1 MSPAP
6 PPLGDPAEFG
16 LPRTLRAPVPLEPTR
31 HLPTGG
37 PAAADPFDDPA
48 RSPRPRRSRSR
59 ALVRLAMVSA
69 VLAALVLGGSCYFA
83 LASVHLISP
92 HPLAE
97 AGGWL
102 VLLAA
107 AAVGSLAAF
116 GLAALALLWCRPR
129 LLAGL
134 ALTASIALP
143 VLTVAV
149 GATLGVGAAQQN
161 LAADLGREPA
171 AAADLAVDAL
181 DAWEIDTPRP
191 VRELL
196 EYVAAGNG

>member
-1 MSPAP
+1 M
-6 PPLGDPAEFG
+6 
-16 LPRTLRAPVPLEPTR
+16 
-31 HLPTGG
+31 
-37 PAAADPFDDPA
+37 
-48 RSPRPRRSRSR
+48 
-59 ALVRLAMVSA
+59 SA
-69 VLAALVLGGSCYFA
+69 VSAALVLGGSSYLA

-134 ALTASIALP
+134 ALAASILLP

-161 LAADLGREPA
+161 LAADLAREPA

-181 DAWEIDTPRP
+181 DAWEIDAPGP

>member
-1 MSPAP
+1 MSPA
-6 PPLGDPAEFG
+6 PLGDPAEFG
-16 LPRTLRAPVPLEPTR
+16 LPRTLRAPVPLDPTR

-37 PAAADPFDDPA
+37 PATVDAFDDPF
-48 RSPRPRRSRSR
+48 RSARPRRSRGR
-59 ALVRLAMVSA
+59 TLARLALVSA
-69 VLAALVLGGSCYFA
+69 VAAALVLGGSSYLA
-83 LASVHLISP
+83 LASVHLLSP

-107 AAVGSLAAF
+107 AAVGSLSAF

-134 ALTASIALP
+134 ALAASILLP

-149 GATLGVGAAQQN
+149 GATLGIGAAQQN
-161 LAADLGREPA
+161 LTADLAQEPA

-181 DAWEIDTPRP
+181 DAWEIDAPWP

-196 EYVAAGNG
+196 EHVAAGNG